1 MVWTE
6 RSGVV
11 PVRLEGVLHARGL
24 IPVRVDSPHAALAE
38 LCLAQ
43 RAGSKAVLIVCGVR
57 EVARLVAAVERFA
70 PGAVVWVYEEG
81 ANPPLRPLVL
91 TPKAPVPT
99 DARTPPARPENGRP
113 GARFPALVRENGL
126 KHPPGPVDAVRREP
140 PKSAR
145 DVLDDD
151 ELEMLL
157 AGEKA
162 MEDPR

>member
-1 MVWTE
+1 M
-6 RSGVV
+6 
-11 PVRLEGVLHARGL
+11 RLERVLHARGL
-24 IPVRVDSPHAALAE
+24 VPVRAESPHAALAE

-43 RAGSKAVLIVCGVR
+43 RAGSKAALIVCGVR

-70 PGAVVWVYEEG
+70 PGAVVWVYEDG

-91 TPKAPVPT
+91 TLKAPAPQ
-99 DARTPPARPENGRP
+99 DTPPARPTTAKKDP
-113 GARFPALVRENGL
+113 RFPALVRENGL
-126 KHPPGPVDAVRREP
+126 KHAPGPVDAVRQGP